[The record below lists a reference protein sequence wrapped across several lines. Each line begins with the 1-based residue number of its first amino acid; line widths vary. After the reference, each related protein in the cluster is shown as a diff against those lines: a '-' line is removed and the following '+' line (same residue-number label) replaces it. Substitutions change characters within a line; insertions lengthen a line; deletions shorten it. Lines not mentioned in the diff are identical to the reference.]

1 MRRGGIGRR
10 EGNMTLVLGN
20 EDVVKMLTMRDTIDA
35 LELLY
40 GDLGRGSAVYRGRT
54 DLFTPTTG
62 GPPDIPT
69 AYQLKTLDGA
79 IPRWNIGAIRVTSD
93 VVAFPLVEGV
103 RRRTKIPA
111 AAGKRY
117 VGLVLLLDSATGEL
131 AAILQ
136 DGVLQQYSVGA
147 INAIGA
153 KYLAREDSRTVALF
167 GAGGQAPLQLRGL
180 REVRPISRVQVYTPT
195 PGEAE
200 AFARA
205 NAEPLGIEIIPVR
218 SPQEALSG
226 ADIVV
231 TATNSRVPFLPAAW
245 LASGMHLSSL
255 QRDEAMPDCFR
266 DLDRVIFHTHAKEVE
281 HVSTDFAAL
290 EQRFGFA
297 MHDHPPSDLDWNAF
311 PDLGDLVSG
320 RVAGRSHREQRTFFL
335 NSTGCGAQYA
345 AVGQLILKEARRR
358 GLGHELPGEWFTE
371 AVAP

>member
-1 MRRGGIGRR
+1 
-10 EGNMTLVLGN
+10 MTLVLGN
-20 EDVVKMLTMRDTIDA
+20 EDVLTVLTMRDTIEV

-40 GDLGRGSAVYRGRT
+40 ADLGRGSAVYRGRT

-79 IPRWNIGAIRVTSD
+79 IPRWNVGAIRVTSD
-93 VVAFPLVEGV
+93 VVAFPLVGGA

-117 VGLVLLLDSATGEL
+117 VGLVLLLDSASGEL

-153 KYLAREDSRTVALF
+153 KYLAREDSCTVALF
-167 GAGGQAPLQLRGL
+167 GAGGQAGPQLRGL
-180 REVRPISRVQVYTPT
+180 REVRRISRVQVYTPT

-200 AFARA
+200 AFAHA
-205 NAEPLGIEIIPVR
+205 NARPLGIEIMPAR
-218 SPQEALSG
+218 SPQAALAG

-231 TATNSRVPFLPAAW
+231 TATNSRVPFFPAAW
-245 LASGMHLSSL
+245 LAPGMHLSAL
-255 QRDEAMPDCFR
+255 QRDEAMPDCFHE
-266 DLDRVIFHTHAKEVE
+266 LDRVVFHTRAKEVE

-290 EQRFGFA
+290 EQRFGFI
-297 MHDHPPSDLDWNAF
+297 MRDHPPSDLDWNAF
-311 PDLGDLVSG
+311 PDLGDLVGG
-320 RVAGRSHREQRTFFL
+320 RVAGRSHPQQRTFFL

-371 AVAP
+371 GVAP

>member
-1 MRRGGIGRR
+1 
-10 EGNMTLVLGN
+10 MTLVLGN
-20 EDVVKMLTMRDTIDA
+20 EDVLKVLTMRDTIEA

-40 GDLGRGSAVYRGRT
+40 GDLGRGSAVYRRRT

-79 IPRWNIGAIRVTSD
+79 IPRWNVGAIRVTSD
-93 VVAFPLVEGV
+93 VVAFPLVGGA

-167 GAGGQAPLQLRGL
+167 GAGGQAGPQLRGL
-180 REVRPISRVQVYTPT
+180 REVRLISRVQVYTPT

-200 AFARA
+200 AFAHA
-205 NAEPLGIEIIPVR
+205 NAQPLGIEIMPAR
-218 SPQEALSG
+218 SPQAALAG

-231 TATNSRVPFLPAAW
+231 TATNSRVPFFPAAW
-245 LASGMHLSSL
+245 LAPGMHLSAL

-266 DLDRVIFHTHAKEVE
+266 ELDRVVLHTRAKEVE

-290 EQRFGFA
+290 EQRFGIIKRE
-297 MHDHPPSDLDWNAF
+297 HPQIEHYWKADPEHGEQ
-311 PDLGDLVSG
+311 LGG
-320 RVAGRSHREQRTFFL
+320 RLSVLSHPQQRTFFL

-345 AVGQLILKEARRR
+345 AVGWLILKEARRR
-358 GLGHELPGEWFTE
+358 RLGHELPGEWFTE